1 MAISDQSISTT
12 ASSPYGW
19 PADSRVLFTTTDSTD
34 YTVFL
39 VKHARAS
46 SGVKR
51 RKAPSGSLHT
61 WRIPINYS
69 LILHEPYS

>member
-34 YTVFL
+34 YTVFCL
-39 VKHARAS
+39 NTNSHKLFINS
-46 SGVKR
+46 FKF
-51 RKAPSGSLHT
+51 RK
-61 WRIPINYS
+61 YS
-69 LILHEPYS
+69 TC